1 MQQMILIPSRAEL
14 EEQQV
19 FRNSQ
24 DVVEEYMYVGR
35 NTTLHSIYT
44 LITTELERGNIVDTL
59 SIWLH
64 ICHDTGADKS
74 NMWGIT
80 PSRQRQHSKTET
92 EKQSIEN
99 DVSQIIQNSAVNICN
114 NVSIV
119 FTERLTKSFFE
130 KDKYLYQWKNNNLC
144 WVSLFRSIQ
153 YCI

>member
-74 NMWGIT
+74 NM
-80 PSRQRQHSKTET
+80 
-92 EKQSIEN
+92 
-99 DVSQIIQNSAVNICN
+99 
-114 NVSIV
+114 
-119 FTERLTKSFFE
+119 
-130 KDKYLYQWKNNNLC
+130 
-144 WVSLFRSIQ
+144 
-153 YCI
+153 